1 MNVSPCILKA
11 AHSLSTHPFPQDWA
25 KTPVGEGSRS
35 ETVLPQANRLSASPT
50 ESAAQSGGNALGPS
64 IHI

>member
-35 ETVLPQANRLSASPT
+35 ETVLPQARRLKQLPPRK
-50 ESAAQSGGNALGPS
+50 AQPNLAGMR
-64 IHI
+64 